1 MANPDKDFQNLAT
14 AKIANTIRQMDKKST
29 SKTKSSKTAEPHR
42 HKRRPVL
49 LTAVCLLTLA
59 LGGFLVHRMLSASS
73 NPVTVSASLNGQP
86 MKAGGTYTVRP
97 GDTITVEANSSQGTI
112 ETIRYCWGDAVD
124 SEVTEEQ
131 AQQITI
137 SVPEY
142 DPGHTEVL
150 RTGAAATQRSDDASI
165 VIKTGW
171 NTYTLVYAD
180 DIYLK
185 SNGQRMQQSS
195 PAELVPG
202 ASIQIC
208 SSFSADTLDGILYR
222 WNAED
227 AYTIL
232 NGKSTGD
239 AETITVPMDFEAGK
253 TYSLHVNALLS
264 NGLCLD
270 GKRPGETTAKVYPI
284 HIPNNYVAGKA
295 VRVFVNDVEIQ
306 SGSTTA
312 VKAGATIDAKFFPAD
327 KVVKTNYKYN
337 DNQAEDEEASSLRKY
352 LPENAKKGEIY
363 TIKLNAYYT
372 DGYFIDNKNED
383 ETVSL
388 IYRFEIVD

>member
-59 LGGFLVHRMLSASS
+59 FGGFLVHRMLSASS

-195 PAELVPG
+195 PAELIPG

-253 TYSLHVNALLS
+253 TYTLHVNALLS

-312 VKAGATIDAKFFPAD
+312 VKAGATIRTQFLPTENVVETHTKHSYGQRKVD
-327 KVVKTNYKYN
+327 K
-337 DNQAEDEEASSLRKY
+337 ASALRFI
-352 LPENAKKGEIY
+352 LPEDAKKGEIY
-363 TIKLNAYYT
+363 TIELNAYYT
-372 DGYFIDNKNED
+372 DGYFIDNKNKD